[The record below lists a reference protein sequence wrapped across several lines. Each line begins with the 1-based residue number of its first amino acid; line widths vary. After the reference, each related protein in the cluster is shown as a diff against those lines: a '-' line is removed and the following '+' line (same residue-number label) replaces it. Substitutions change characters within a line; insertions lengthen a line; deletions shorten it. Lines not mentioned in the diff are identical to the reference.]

1 MAKQYR
7 IVQKIYKE
15 GTKYQESIFYPQVM
29 DSHTLNSKLDPWDY
43 FYRVGEETE
52 VVHFDRIDVA
62 EEYIVNQQL
71 MDIPV
76 KTIIHPVN

>member
-29 DSHTLNSKLDPWDY
+29 DSHTLNSKLDPWDC
-43 FYRVGEETE
+43 FYKVEEGD
-52 VVHFDRIDVA
+52 VVSFCSMSLAD
-62 EEYIVNQQL
+62 EYIEHQKL
-71 MDIPV
+71 MDIPI

>member
-1 MAKQYR
+1 MAKKYR

-29 DSHTLNSKLDPWDY
+29 DSHTLNDKIDPWDY
-43 FYRVGEETE
+43 FYKTGEEID
-52 VVHFDRIDVA
+52 VVYFDRIDYA
-62 EEYIVNQQL
+62 EEYIVNQRL

-76 KTIIHPVN
+76 KTIIHPID

>member
-1 MAKQYR
+1 MKQYR

-29 DSHTLNSKLDPWDY
+29 DSHTLNSSIDPWDY
-43 FYRVGEETE
+43 FYKVDEDDSVIGFRS
-52 VVHFDRIDVA
+52 IDMA
-62 EEYIVNQQL
+62 DEYIEHQKL